1 MIFSIN
7 ASQSSAPVQLRKG
20 CAMTLRA
27 ARAGV
32 LRVTS
37 GRVWAT
43 MSPKDTRDL
52 VLTAG
57 SELAV
62 PARQDVVVE
71 AWPLC
76 DAATVDV
83 VWVPAPAATQAVTA
97 APARSAPAA
106 APSSR

>member
-20 CAMTLRA
+20 CAMTFRA
-27 ARAGV
+27 ARPGV

-43 MSPKDTRDL
+43 MSPQDTRDL
-52 VLTAG
+52 VLTTGTEMA
-57 SELAV
+57 L

-71 AWPLC
+71 AWPFG

-83 VWVPAPAATQAVTA
+83 VWELAK
-97 APARSAPAA
+97 ARSTNLL
-106 APSSR
+106 

>member
-20 CAMTLRA
+20 CAMTFRA
-27 ARAGV
+27 ARPGV

-43 MSPKDTRDL
+43 MGSQEAGDM
-52 VLTAG
+52 VLTTG
-57 SELAV
+57 TELAM

-71 AWPLC
+71 AWPMG

-83 VWVPAPAATQAVTA
+83 VWESAQATA
-97 APARSAPAA
+97 AAHQAS
-106 APSSR
+106 

>member
-1 MIFSIN
+1 MILNIQ

-20 CAMTLRA
+20 SALTFRA
-27 ARAGV
+27 ARPGV

-43 MSPKDTRDL
+43 MSPQDTRDL

-57 SELAV
+57 TEISV

-76 DAATVDV
+76 GAASVDMIWESV
-83 VWVPAPAATQAVTA
+83 QNV
-97 APARSAPAA
+97 RSAHQ
-106 APSSR
+106 